1 MHFIRFESRLK
12 RYIFIF
18 LLIGLK
24 WIFIYITNTFIDCA
38 GVHTKTHLSIWKK
51 MNPICG
57 NRIADCINWC
67 KNLYVFFT
75 AVSHLSWF
83 DIWLQITT
91 PTTILAVLYLA
102 IRIYFTHMVGYYS
115 TWNPIDFEAPMCYHS
130 FAYECAFVCSTGCEN
145 VACETWTR
153 KWTFKVAKILIW
165 ATKWRS
171 SIVYDHEHLRTIQVA
186 TTNNVIGI

>member
-24 WIFIYITNTFIDCA
+24 WIFIYITNKFIDCA
-38 GVHTKTHLSIWKK
+38 GVHIKTHLSIWKK
-51 MNPICG
+51 WIQFVAIALPIALIG
-57 NRIADCINWC
+57 A
-67 KNLYVFFT
+67 KTFFT

-171 SIVYDHEHLRTIQVA
+171 SIVYDHEHLRTIQEA